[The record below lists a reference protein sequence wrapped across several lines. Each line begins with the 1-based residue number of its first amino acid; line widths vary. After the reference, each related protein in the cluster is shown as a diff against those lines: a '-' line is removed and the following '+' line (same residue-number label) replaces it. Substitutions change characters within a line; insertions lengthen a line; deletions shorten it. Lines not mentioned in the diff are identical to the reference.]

1 MAWQLIF
8 TSAPRGLV
16 AGRSGFCTVA
26 RHAEIRDRLVAEIE
40 RLSAFDR
47 PAGQTA
53 PRIASHRILDIS
65 GTRYHLLSSIQDA
78 GLDYSGRPV
87 HIAHHIVA
95 DETEILHAVS
105 PAQIL
110 RCFSWRAIWNAPS
123 RFLNDTDL
131 VDLTAI
137 GAPLPPRE
145 RQLPT
150 GCWLLRPP
158 GAEEELLT
166 CFDESLRLLDPPRRW
181 QIRFTT
187 TFQPSDLATD
197 FDWRGTTDAPAN
209 TRGEPVFDFRQPAT
223 LPHAAAP
230 ARDLALAE
238 RETPPPS
245 IRVEREHVPDSVRV
259 ERDEP
264 VPVAPPAIS
273 LPPAIRDDTPAGTD
287 DGFHA
292 ETIERTQRTKT
303 VVITLIIA
311 LLAFLLFLA
320 VVAVRVL

>member
-53 PRIASHRILDIS
+53 PRIASHRVLDIS
-65 GTRYHLLSSIQDA
+65 GARYYLLSRIQDA

-95 DETEILHAVS
+95 DETEILRAVS

-110 RCFSWRAIWNAPS
+110 RCFPWRATWNEPP

-131 VDLTAI
+131 VDLAAI
-137 GAPLPPRE
+137 GAPLPPGE

-158 GAEEELLT
+158 GGEEELLA
-166 CFDESLRLLDPPRRW
+166 CFDESLRPLDPPRRW
-181 QIRFTT
+181 QVRFTT
-187 TFQPSDLATD
+187 SFQPADNTAD
-197 FDWRGTTDAPAN
+197 FDWRGCADAPAN
-209 TRGEPVFDFRQPAT
+209 TRGEPVFDLRQPAS
-223 LPHAAAP
+223 LPQTATP

-245 IRVEREHVPDSVRV
+245 IRVEREQVPDSVRV

-264 VPVAPPAIS
+264 VLAAPPAIP
-273 LPPAIRDDTPAGTD
+273 LIPAIRDDTPAGTD
-287 DGFHA
+287 DVFDD
-292 ETIERTQRTKT
+292 ETIDQTRRTKT
-303 VVITLIIA
+303 VVITVIIA

-320 VVAVRVL
+320 VVAIRML